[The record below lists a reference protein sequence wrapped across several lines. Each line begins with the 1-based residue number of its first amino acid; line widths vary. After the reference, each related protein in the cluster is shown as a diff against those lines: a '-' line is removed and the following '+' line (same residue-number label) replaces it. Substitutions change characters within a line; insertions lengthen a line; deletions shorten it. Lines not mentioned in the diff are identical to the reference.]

1 MLIKSN
7 SPTVIIYRTIFHSIS
22 IGILIALITLSYP
35 CFAQK
40 KTQAKSGQKKP
51 PSFWNMQVNEA
62 VMVTVEL
69 DFGKPTP
76 SIKDALKE
84 IERVYRPDDGK
95 ERTFAILDA
104 YGEILPD
111 GKLHISMHVSSEKP
125 GIAQLVFKRT
135 GEILWRARIKPSEK
149 KDAKPFSD
157 KNLTILI
164 EHEKGKVVTVDGS
177 TNPSSILT
185 AGVKE
190 LGMQV
195 QSIWKD
201 GAEKEVTFI
210 YSACGCPVKV
220 MVKRVGD
227 KTIRTKELPVIF
239 PDDPAVVRLIERLMR
254 W

>member
-1 MLIKSN
+1 MFK
-7 SPTVIIYRTIFHSIS
+7 
-22 IGILIALITLSYP
+22 
-35 CFAQK
+35 
-40 KTQAKSGQKKP
+40 KKP
-51 PSFWNMQVNEA
+51 PAFPQDRSDWNMQVNEA
-62 VMVTVEL
+62 AMVTVEL
-69 DFGKPTP
+69 DLGKPTP

-84 IERVYRPDDGK
+84 INRVYKSLGSIRPDDGN

-104 YGEILPD
+104 YGEQLPD
-111 GKLHISMHVSSEKP
+111 GKLHISMHISSEKP
-125 GIAQLVFKRT
+125 GIGQLVFKRT
-135 GEILWRARIKPSEK
+135 GEILWRGKIKPSEK
-149 KDAKPFSD
+149 KDVKPITS

-164 EHEKGKVVTVDGS
+164 ENEKGKVVTVDGS

-195 QSIWKD
+195 QSMWKD
-201 GAEKEVTFI
+201 GEEKEVTFI

-239 PDDPAVVRLIERLMR
+239 PDDPTVVRLIERLMR